1 MQAIQVRDGGTVARE
16 RLISVVVADDDPG
29 FCEALVD
36 VLAAD
41 PRFEVVGTAATGED
55 LVDLVALTDPQV
67 VLLDVQMPAGVR
79 PRRGR

>member
-1 MQAIQVRDGGTVARE
+1 MARE

-67 VLLDVQMPAGVR
+67 VLLDVQMPAAVR
-79 PRRGR
+79 PRRVR